1 MVVYRNMAAVTK
13 CVAKKIKQVQ
23 QPVKQ
28 RDIWRLNAKLSNNL
42 QQMNFTEDSLAV
54 VTDAYGNY

>member
-1 MVVYRNMAAVTK
+1 MNMAAVTK
-13 CVAKKIKQVQ
+13 CIAKKIKQVQ

-42 QQMNFTEDSLAV
+42 RRMNFTEDSLADV
-54 VTDAYGNY
+54 SGGYGHY